1 MFLLKKTN
9 LSVLHRR
16 RRKGRLFHK
25 GLNNLPDCEMLLNIV
40 ERQQQGI
47 SNHIDFYVVDFY
59 IVLPQLFL
67 HSSSYQYFTLPKTI
81 QGK

>member
-1 MFLLKKTN
+1 MYCTGGG
-9 LSVLHRR
+9 
-16 RRKGRLFHK
+16 GRGVYFTR
-25 GLNNLPDCEMLLNIV
+25 GLNNLPDCEMLLDIV

-47 SNHIDFYVVDFY
+47 DNHIDFYVVDFY
-59 IVLPQLFL
+59 IALPQLFL